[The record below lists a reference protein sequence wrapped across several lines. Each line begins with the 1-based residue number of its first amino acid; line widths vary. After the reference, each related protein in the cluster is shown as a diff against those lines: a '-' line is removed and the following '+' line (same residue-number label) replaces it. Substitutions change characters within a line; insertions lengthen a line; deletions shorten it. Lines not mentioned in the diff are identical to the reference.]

1 MLTQPLFSAGATNRE
16 PNQENTGGIT
26 PARMSIRELAQQRL
40 SQFGRYIRSAYDTE
54 EDDRPKSFDEPTWQE
69 K

>member
-1 MLTQPLFSAGATNRE
+1 MANQPLFSAATNRE

-26 PARMSIRELAQQRL
+26 PARMSIREIVQQRL
-40 SQFGRYIRSAYDTE
+40 SQCGRYIRSAYNIE
-54 EDDRPKSFDEPTWQE
+54 EDDRLRFDERTSQE